1 MRRKELIFA
10 GAAVCTL
17 AVQAFTLFALQSHK
31 LVVNISNFSQACAA
45 AIAVGAC
52 LWRAGQRDERFAKSF
67 WRHLAVAF
75 SIWTFAQLIYS
86 TRETDFTTTFHGPN
100 VTLPI
105 FFFSFTPFVV
115 LLTKRYHDG
124 EKMDWLRILDSLQ
137 IVLLLLATFLW
148 AFYIPYQYETE
159 AQFTARLLDHVFM
172 FRNVT
177 LWIAL
182 SLRAITASEKVER
195 HLFTIAYVFM
205 TLYVMA
211 TQFPTFGR
219 LNWSVAAGG
228 WMDVCWTIPFTTVT
242 LMAILWP
249 SPIERA
255 AKVSRFRAA
264 ISSHLTPS
272 LLPIVVLAVS
282 GYMAR
287 RHPEIALAFVITSFA
302 CYSCRLAIT
311 QFHQEGAKR
320 ALAEAESRF
329 RTLFHQNSLPMLV
342 FDRQTGSLLE
352 VNQAAVERYGYS
364 REEFLARRTCDIAE
378 ASGVEQIVERTL
390 SASGTSVREE
400 RHRTKRGELFD
411 VAVSSCAIE
420 FGGQDAELV
429 TVQDI
434 SENKR
439 LEQQLRQSQKMEA
452 VGTLAGGIAHDFNN
466 LLTIITGYSQV
477 ILERAGHDEQL
488 RREMQQIEVAANK
501 ATALIRQLLAFSRR
515 QLLQP
520 QVINLEQVV
529 SGVEKMLR
537 RLIGENI
544 ELVVR
549 TTGTLGMV
557 KADPGQMEQVLINLA
572 INARDAMESKNG
584 GRLTFELQNV
594 ELDTEF
600 AREHVGAIPGSYVML
615 AVADTGCGMS
625 AETQAR
631 IFEPFFTT
639 KGSAG
644 SGLGLATV
652 YGIVQQSGGYVTVN
666 SVEGRGTT
674 FRIFLPRTTDAV
686 VPTEGAPETRSE
698 NTGSETVLLVE
709 DDDGLRALTRRV
721 LLKHGY
727 QVLESARTSEAEH
740 VCREHPGKIHML
752 LTDVVMPGLSG
763 KELASRLMMLRPE
776 MVVLYMSGYTDSVVM
791 KQGVEEGSVNF
802 IQKPF
807 TPVALSR
814 KVREVL
820 DAAFGRPSGQERP
833 YLRG

>member
-1 MRRKELIFA
+1 
-10 GAAVCTL
+10 
-17 AVQAFTLFALQSHK
+17 
-31 LVVNISNFSQACAA
+31 
-45 AIAVGAC
+45 
-52 LWRAGQRDERFAKSF
+52 
-67 WRHLAVAF
+67 
-75 SIWTFAQLIYS
+75 
-86 TRETDFTTTFHGPN
+86 
-100 VTLPI
+100 
-105 FFFSFTPFVV
+105 VV
-115 LLTKRYHDG
+115 LLTKRYHEA
-124 EKMDWLRILDSLQ
+124 EKVDWLRILDSLQ
-137 IVLLLLATFLW
+137 IVLLLLATFIWL
-148 AFYIPYQYETE
+148 FYIPYQYETDE
-159 AQFTARLLDHVFM
+159 QFTERMLDHVFM

-177 LWIAL
+177 LWVAL
-182 SLRAITASEKVER
+182 SLRAITASEKLER
-195 HLFTIAYVFM
+195 HLFTIASVFM
-205 TLYVMA
+205 TLYMVA

-219 LNWSVAAGG
+219 LNWNVGTGG
-228 WMDVCWTIPFTTVT
+228 WMDLCWTIPFTTVT
-242 LMAILWP
+242 LMAVFWP
-249 SPIERA
+249 SPKDSA
-255 AKVSRFRAA
+255 FKPSRYRAA

-272 LLPIVVLAVS
+272 LLPIVVLALS

-287 RHPEIALAFVITSFA
+287 RHPEIALTFVITSFA
-302 CYSCRLAIT
+302 CYSCRFAIT
-311 QFHQEGAKR
+311 QFRQEGAKR

-342 FDRQTGSLLE
+342 FERQTGCFLE

-364 REEFLARRTCDIAE
+364 REEFLTRRTCEIVEVPA
-378 ASGVEQIVERTL
+378 VEQIVERTL
-390 SASGTSVREE
+390 NASGPAVREE
-400 RHRTKRGELFD
+400 KHRPNRGEIFD
-411 VAVSSCAIE
+411 VSVSSCAIE

-477 ILERAGHDEQL
+477 ILERAANDEQL

-501 ATALIRQLLAFSRR
+501 ATTLIRQLLAFSRR

-520 QVINLEQVV
+520 QVMNLEQVV

-594 ELDTEF
+594 ELDAEF
-600 AREHVGAIPGSYVML
+600 AREHVDAIPGSYVML
-615 AVADTGCGMS
+615 AVADSGCGMS

-674 FRIFLPRTTDAV
+674 FRIFLPRTGDAA
-686 VPTEGAPETRSE
+686 VPLEGVPETRAD

-709 DDDGLRALTRRV
+709 DDDGLRALARRV

-727 QVLESARTSEAEH
+727 QVLEAARTSEAEH
-740 VCREHPGKIHML
+740 VCREHPGKIHLL

-763 KELASRLMMLRPE
+763 KELSSRLMMLRPE

-791 KQGVEEGSVNF
+791 KQGVQEGSVNF

-807 TPVALSR
+807 TPIALSK

-820 DAAFGRPSGQERP
+820 DVTFGKPSGEARP
-833 YLRG
+833 YIRG